1 MKKLVSIVLAAATAV
16 SASAVLA
23 GCGNENYPVNIA
35 NYTIDKEPNNVVV
48 LDAATADIVA
58 YMDYGRK
65 IVGRSNSVIQ
75 DDFKTVDNVGTE
87 ANPDVNKIK
96 SLNTDLVLASETL
109 NTEVTD
115 SLNDNDVKVFKF
127 QSPDTE
133 SAIKTNYETIGKIL
147 GGNKDGYKWG
157 KAYYEKFIGSLEKQ
171 KREVEGVSGTGALKI
186 ICYLYLSGEKL
197 EKLSS
202 GFGNILMGYTNCI
215 NISTEK
221 TNNEDIAATV
231 ANANPNFIFY
241 DSEATLKAIKD
252 NPSLSKI
259 NAVKNNKTL
268 QIPLTEM
275 SLPGVTAIKTLT
287 TMNSFIYAGKK
298 STPDQPATK
307 PASSTKN
314 NSQPAT
320 QSATQSASQPATT
333 APATTAPATTAPA
346 EEDLSSKY
354 KIKLD
359 DLSLKRDDEND
370 NVKAMQIRLADL
382 GYVKNNDDY
391 VTGYYGEQ
399 TEKAVKAFQKNNS
412 IKETGTADNAT
423 LKAMFTSTAKK
434 AE

>member
-1 MKKLVSIVLAAATAV
+1 MKKIVSILLAAATAV

-23 GCGNENYPVNIA
+23 GCSDENYPVKIA
-35 NYTIDKEPNNVVV
+35 NYTIDKEPENVVA

-58 YMDYGRK
+58 YMDYERK
-65 IVGRSNSVIQ
+65 LVGRSNSVFQ
-75 DDFKTVDNVGTE
+75 DELKGIENVGSET
-87 ANPDVNKIK
+87 NPDISKITNL
-96 SLNTDLVLASETL
+96 SSDLVFASETL
-109 NTEVTD
+109 NAEVSD
-115 SLNDNDVKVFKF
+115 ALNDNDVKVFKF
-127 QSPDTE
+127 QTPDNL

-157 KAYYEKFIGSLEKQ
+157 TAYYEKFISSLEKQ
-171 KREVEGVSGTGALKI
+171 KREVEGLSGTGALKT

-197 EKLSS
+197 EKLNS
-202 GFGNILMGYTNCI
+202 GFGDILMGYTNCI

-221 TNNEDIAATV
+221 AKNEDIAATV

-259 NAVKNNKTL
+259 NAVKNNKVL
-268 QIPLTEM
+268 QIPLREM
-275 SLPGVTAIKTLT
+275 SLPGVTAVKTLT
-287 TMNSFIYAGKK
+287 TMNNFIYADKK
-298 STPDQPATK
+298 STPDQTATNPTSNSK
-307 PASSTKN
+307 YI
-314 NSQPAT
+314 SQPT
-320 QSATQSASQPATT
+320 TQSASQPATT

-354 KIKLD
+354 KIDLD
-359 DLSLKRDDEND
+359 GLSLKRDDEND

-399 TEKAVKAFQKNNS
+399 TEKAIKAFQKNNG

-423 LKAMFTSTAKK
+423 LKAMFMSTAKK
-434 AE
+434 S

>member
-1 MKKLVSIVLAAATAV
+1 MKKLVSIILAAATAV
-16 SASAVLA
+16 SASAIFA
-23 GCGNENYPVNIA
+23 GCSDENYPVNIA

-58 YMDYGRK
+58 YMDYDRK
-65 IVGRSNSVIQ
+65 VVGRSNSVIQ
-75 DDFKTVDNVGTE
+75 NELKTVDNVGSET
-87 ANPDVNKIK
+87 NPDVNKIK
-96 SLNTDLVLASETL
+96 ALNSDMVFASETL

-115 SLNDNDVKVFKF
+115 SLNDKDVKVFKF
-127 QSPDTE
+127 QSPDST

-171 KREVEGVSGTGALKI
+171 KREVEGLSGTGALKT

-197 EKLSS
+197 EKLNS

-221 TNNEDIAATV
+221 AKNEDIAATV

-259 NAVKNNKTL
+259 NAVKNNKVL

-287 TMNSFIYAGKK
+287 TMNNFIYADKK
-298 STPDQPATK
+298 STPDQPVTK
-307 PASSTKN
+307 PASNSKT
-314 NSQPAT
+314 NSQP
-320 QSATQSASQPATT
+320 ATQSASQPATT
-333 APATTAPATTAPA
+333 APATTAPATTAPK

-354 KIKLD
+354 KIDLD
-359 DLSLKRDDEND
+359 GLSLKRDDEND
-370 NVKAMQIRLADL
+370 DVKTMQIRLADL

-399 TEKAVKAFQKNNS
+399 TEKAVKTFQKNNS

-423 LKAMFTSTAKK
+423 LKAMFMSTAKK

>member
-1 MKKLVSIVLAAATAV
+1 MKKLVSILLAATTAV

-23 GCGNENYPVNIA
+23 GCGDDNYPVNIA
-35 NYTIDKEPNNVVV
+35 NYTIEKEPKNIVV

-58 YMDYGRK
+58 YMDYERK
-65 IVGRSNSVIQ
+65 LAGRSNSVFQ
-75 DDFKTVDNVGTE
+75 DELKSVENVGSE
-87 ANPDVNKIK
+87 ANPDVNKITALSADLVFASE
-96 SLNTDLVLASETL
+96 SLNATVMDTL
-109 NTEVTD
+109 NEK
-115 SLNDNDVKVFKF
+115 DVKVIKF
-127 QSPDTE
+127 QNADNTS
-133 SAIKTNYETIGKIL
+133 SIKTNYETIGKIL

-157 KAYYEKFIGSLEKQ
+157 KAYYEKFTDSLEKQ
-171 KREVEGVSGTGALKI
+171 KREVEGLSGTGALKTL
-186 ICYLYLSGEKL
+186 CYLYMDGEKL
-197 EKLSS
+197 EKLNS
-202 GFGNILMGYTNCI
+202 GFGNILMGYTNCV

-221 TNNEDIAATV
+221 AADEDTAVTV

-259 NAVKNNKTL
+259 SAVKNNKLL

-275 SLPGVTAIKTLT
+275 SLPGITAIKTLT
-287 TMNSFIYAGKK
+287 SMNSFIYGDKR
-298 STPDQPATK
+298 STPDQPAAT
-307 PASSTKN
+307 AESSAKN
-314 NSQPAT
+314 ASQP
-320 QSATQSASQPATT
+320 ATQSASQPASSATQPT
-333 APATTAPATTAPA
+333 AAPSTTAPA

-391 VTGYYGEQ
+391 VTGYYGEN
-399 TEKAVKAFQKNNS
+399 TEKAIKAFQKNNG
-412 IKETGTADNAT
+412 IKETGNADNAT
-423 LKAMFTSTAKK
+423 LKALFMSTAKK